1 MLQKRIFV
9 VFGKWIKPLF
19 IYFKEGVIIN
29 NNNSNSGNFSENS
42 NNGNRKPKSEHVIN
56 NAIPYKKVFV
66 LGPEGEKIGVLTKD
80 EALEK
85 ASDYNMDLVLIAI
98 ENNKPIAKILDYG
111 KFKYE
116 KKKKQKAVK
125 EKQTVT
131 TNREI
136 RLTPL
141 IGDHDLETKSRKAR
155 EFILEGSRVKVSVK
169 FRGRER
175 ARVELGEE
183 ILTKFFALLEDVARI
198 SKEATLVNER
208 FLDMYI
214 EKDKRK
220 VEALNNKQNNEPSE
234 SKGE

>member
-1 MLQKRIFV
+1 M
-9 VFGKWIKPLF
+9 
-19 IYFKEGVIIN
+19 N
-29 NNNSNSGNFSENS
+29 A
-42 NNGNRKPKSEHVIN
+42 
-56 NAIPYKKVFV
+56 AIPYKKVFV
-66 LGPEGEKIGVLTKD
+66 LGPEGEKIGVLSKE
-80 EALEK
+80 EALDK
-85 ASDYNMDLVLIAI
+85 AAEYNMDLVLIAI
-98 ENNKPIAKILDYG
+98 ENNKPIARILDYG
-111 KFKYE
+111 KFKYD

-141 IGDHDLETKSRKAR
+141 IGDHDLETKARKAR

-175 ARVELGEE
+175 ARTELGEE
-183 ILTKFFALLEDVARI
+183 ILNKFFALLEDVAKI

-220 VEALNNKQNNEPSE
+220 VEALNNKQNNEPSDTQ
-234 SKGE
+234 GE

>member
-1 MLQKRIFV
+1 M
-9 VFGKWIKPLF
+9 
-19 IYFKEGVIIN
+19 
-29 NNNSNSGNFSENS
+29 
-42 NNGNRKPKSEHVIN
+42 N